1 MTKGSVKNGQP
12 QWRSLSSRTNPDQ
25 GSVREFPEGAENLEL
40 DGVSRRQFLAIMG
53 ASTALAGGLTGCVRK
68 EVEHILPYSHRPED
82 QADGEARFFATN
94 LYVGGVALGL
104 LVKSQD
110 GRPSKVEGNKEHPS
124 SGGGTNVFAQ
134 ATVLDVYDPD
144 RSRHALKAGAAS
156 TLEEALAAVDAA
168 LVGHKGAG
176 QGLAIV
182 IDSKPSPSNR
192 ALLASIAKGYAAAQ
206 IYTHD
211 NADQANTR
219 EGMALVG
226 VASSHPVYDLSV
238 ADVVVSLDADFMGTG
253 VDSVRLTRQFAGR
266 RKPEAAKA
274 GEINRLYAIE
284 PAFTVTG
291 ATADNRLQVPASQ
304 VGTFARLL
312 ASKLAASG
320 VTLPAGAE
328 ALGGTAV
335 QADETLT
342 KWADAVAKDLAAK
355 RGKAVIIVGERQPAW
370 VHGLAHLMNVALDG
384 LTKTFSIQPDAGMVQ
399 TQNSEKLAE
408 ALNKGEVKTLILIG
422 VNPVYDA
429 PGALNFGQAIAK
441 APLSIHLGY
450 HADETAK
457 AASWHIPMSHALES
471 WGDLLSWDG
480 TLGIQQPL
488 IAPLFESISDIE
500 LIGRIAGKTGSG
512 YDLVRDQWKSAIP
525 GDFETAWRRSLHS
538 GKFATPTGAVT
549 PTWDWAPLAA
559 QVAKET
565 TSPAPTKAALEAV
578 FALDNKTY
586 DGRFANNAW
595 LQELPDP
602 VTKLTW
608 DNAAMVSPKTAR
620 ELGLRFGSGDDTG
633 KESSDLVKLTVD
645 GREVT
650 IAVLVTPGV
659 ADFTILVPM
668 GYGRSFGG
676 RVAADKVGF
685 NTHPLRSTMTTG
697 FLAGATVAKSG
708 GTYLLALTQDHNTM
722 RGDSEAADRPILR
735 HAEIEEFTKNPKV
748 IAAQDLMK
756 PEDLESLWDKSDG
769 EFTGPPMKYE
779 NNEKYPH
786 QWGMVIDLTSCTGC
800 NVCTIACQAENNIP
814 VVGKERV
821 LNGREMHW
829 IRLDRYFVGDDENSP
844 KLMTQPMGC
853 AHCETAPC
861 EQVCPVAA
869 TVHGPEGTNDMAYNR
884 CVGTRYCSNNCPL
897 KVRRFNFFNYN
908 KEADTSNEL
917 LRMQRNNNVTV
928 RFRGVMEKCTYCT
941 QRISAA
947 RIDAKVH
954 GNGII
959 QEGAFTSACAQACP
973 AEAITFGNIAAP
985 DSRVSVLKKMDQNYA
1000 VLEWLNLRPRTTYL
1014 AKISN
1019 PNPEL
1024 G

>member
-12 QWRSLSSRTNPDQ
+12 QWRSLSSRSNPDS

-82 QADGEARFFATN
+82 QADGEARMFATN
-94 LYVGGVALGL
+94 LYVGGTALGL

-110 GRPSKVEGNKEHPS
+110 GRPSKIEGNKQHPS
-124 SGGGTNVFAQ
+124 SLGGTNVFAQ
-134 ATVLDVYDPD
+134 ATVLDMYDPD
-144 RSRHALKAGAAS
+144 RSQHALKGGAAS

-168 LVGHKGAG
+168 LVAAKGSG

-182 IDSKPSPSNR
+182 IDSKPSPTNR
-192 ALLASIAKGYAAAQ
+192 ALLASVAKSYPAAQ

-211 NADQANTR
+211 HAEQANTR
-219 EGMALVG
+219 EGLALVG
-226 VASSHPVYDLSV
+226 VASAHPVYDLKA

-253 VDSVRLTRQFAGR
+253 VDAVRLTRQFASR
-266 RKPEAAKA
+266 RSPEAAKA
-274 GEINRLYAIE
+274 GEMNRLYAVE

-291 ATADNRLQVPASQ
+291 ASADNRLQVAASQ

-312 ASKLAASG
+312 ASKLTAAG

-328 ALGGTAV
+328 ALGGAAV
-335 QADETLT
+335 QADEALT
-342 KWADAVAKDLAAK
+342 KWADAVAKDLASK
-355 RGKAVIIVGERQPAW
+355 KGKAIVIAGERQPAW
-370 VHGLAHLMNVALDG
+370 VHGLTHLINVALDG
-384 LTKTFSIQPDAGMVQ
+384 LGKTFSLQPDAGLVQ
-399 TQNSEKLAE
+399 TQNTEKLAE
-408 ALNKGEVKTLILIG
+408 GLNKGEVKTLILVG

-429 PGALNFGQAIAK
+429 PGALGFGQALAK
-441 APLSIHLGY
+441 AAVSIHLGY

-488 IAPLFESISDIE
+488 IAPLYDSVSDLE
-500 LIGRIAGKTGSG
+500 FIGRLAGKKGNG
-512 YDLVRDQWKSAIP
+512 YELVREQWQAAIP

-538 GKFATPTGAVT
+538 GMFATPTASVT

-559 QVAKET
+559 QVAKL
-565 TSPAPTKAALEAV
+565 TSAPAPTKAALEAV

-620 ELGLRFGSGDDTG
+620 ELGLRFGSGDETG
-633 KESSDLVKLTVD
+633 KESSDLVTLTVD
-645 GREVT
+645 GRSVT
-650 IAVLVTPGV
+650 IPVLVTPGV

-668 GYGRSFGG
+668 GYGRKFGG
-676 RVAADKVGF
+676 RVATEQVGF
-685 NTHPLRSTMTTG
+685 DTHPLRSTMTTG
-697 FLAGATVAKSG
+697 FVAGATVAKSG
-708 GTYLLALTQDHNTM
+708 NTYLLALTQDHNTM

-735 HAEIEEFTKNPKV
+735 HAEVEEFKKNPKV
-748 IAAQDLMK
+748 IAEQDLME
-756 PEDLESLWDKSDG
+756 PHELESLWDKSDG
-769 EFTGPPMKYE
+769 EFTGPPIKYE

-829 IRLDRYFVGDDENSP
+829 IRLDRYFVGDDENAP
-844 KLMTQPMGC
+844 RLMTQPMGC

-908 KEADTSNEL
+908 KEADTSNAL
-917 LRMQRNNNVTV
+917 LRMQRNNDVTV
-928 RFRGVMEKCTYCT
+928 RFRGVMEKCTYCV
-941 QRISAA
+941 QRINGA
-947 RIDAKVH
+947 RVKAKVY

-973 AEAITFGNIAAP
+973 AEAITFGNIAQA
-985 DSRVSVLKKMDQNYA
+985 DSRVSVLRKMDQNYS

>member
-12 QWRSLSSRTNPDQ
+12 QWRSLSSRSNPNS

-68 EVEHILPYSHRPED
+68 EAEYILPYSHRPED
-82 QADGEARFFATN
+82 QADGEARYFATN
-94 LYVGGVALGL
+94 LFVGGSALGL

-110 GRPSKVEGNKEHPS
+110 GRPSKVEGNKQHPS
-124 SGGGTNVFAQ
+124 SLGGTSVFAQ
-134 ATVLDVYDPD
+134 ATVLDMYDPD
-144 RSRHALKAGAAS
+144 RSQTALKSGAAT

-168 LVGHKGAG
+168 LLAHKGNG
-176 QGLAIV
+176 QGLALV
-182 IDSKPSPSNR
+182 VDSKPSPSNR
-192 ALLASIAKGYAAAQ
+192 AMIAAFSKNFPGAQ
-206 IYTHD
+206 VYTHD
-211 NADQANTR
+211 HAEQTNTR
-219 EGMALVG
+219 DGLALVG
-226 VASSHPVYDLSV
+226 VGAAHPVYDLKG
-238 ADVVVSLDADFMGTG
+238 ADVIVSLDADFMGTG

-266 RKPEAAKA
+266 RTPEAARS
-274 GEINRLYAIE
+274 GEMNRLYAVE
-284 PAFTVTG
+284 PSFTVTG
-291 ATADNRLQVPASQ
+291 ATADNRLQVAATQ

-312 ASKLAASG
+312 AARLAAAG
-320 VTLPAGAE
+320 VALPTGAE
-328 ALGGTAV
+328 ALGAAAPA
-335 QADETLT
+335 ADEALT

-355 RGKAVIIVGERQPAW
+355 RGKAVVIAGERQPAW
-370 VHGLAHLMNVALDG
+370 VHALTHLINVSLDG
-384 LTKTFSIQPDAGMVQ
+384 LDKTFSLQPEVNFVQ
-399 TQNSEKLAE
+399 SQTTQTLAE
-408 ALNKGEVKTLILIG
+408 NLEKGEIKTLLLAG

-429 PGALNFGQAIAK
+429 PGKLGIAASLAK
-441 APLSIHLGY
+441 VGTTVHLGY
-450 HADETAK
+450 YADETAK
-457 AASWHIPMSHALES
+457 KASWHLPMSHALES
-471 WGDLLSWDG
+471 WGDLASWDG

-488 IAPLFESISDIE
+488 IAPLYDSVSDLE
-500 LIGRIAGKTGSG
+500 FLARLAGKKGSA
-512 YDLVRDQWKSAIP
+512 YELVREEWQGVVT
-525 GDFETAWRRSLHS
+525 GDFETGWRRTLHS
-538 GKFATPTGAVT
+538 GKFATPTAAVS
-549 PTWDWAPLAA
+549 PTWDWAPLSAHLA
-559 QVAKET
+559 KLTPVA
-565 TSPAPTKAALEAV
+565 APTKDALEAV
-578 FALDNKTY
+578 FSLDEKTY

-595 LQELPDP
+595 LQELPHP

-608 DNAAMVSPKTAR
+608 DNAAMVNPKTAR
-620 ELGLRFGSGDDTG
+620 ELGLRFGSGDETG
-633 KESSDLVKLTVD
+633 KESSDLVELTVD
-645 GREVT
+645 GRKVT
-650 IAVLVTPGV
+650 IPVLVTPGV
-659 ADFTILVPM
+659 ADFTVIVPM
-668 GYGRSFGG
+668 GYGRTFGG
-676 RVAADKVGF
+676 RVATDKVGF
-685 NTHPLRSTMTTG
+685 DTHPLRSTMITG
-697 FLAGATVAKSG
+697 FLSGATVTKTG
-708 GTYLLALTQDHNTM
+708 GVYLLALTQDHNKM

-735 HAEIEEFTKNPKV
+735 HAELEEFKKDPNV
-748 IAAQDLMK
+748 IRERDLMEPK
-756 PEDLESLWDKSDG
+756 ELQSLWDKSDD
-769 EFTGPPMKYE
+769 EFSGPPIKYE

-829 IRLDRYFVGDDENSP
+829 IRLDRYFVGDDENAP
-844 KLMTQPMGC
+844 RLMTQPMGC

-908 KEADTSNEL
+908 KEADTANEL

-928 RFRGVMEKCTYCT
+928 RFRGVMEKCTYCV
-941 QRISAA
+941 QRINGA
-947 RIDAKVH
+947 RVQAKVH

-959 QEGAFTSACAQACP
+959 AEGAFTSACAQACP
-973 AEAITFGNIAAP
+973 AEAITFGNIANP
-985 DSRVSVLKKMDQNYA
+985 ESRVSVLRKMDQNYA